1 MGCRTFLIAALDFLF
16 PPLCHV
22 CRTFIPDATHVHIC
36 SACRERLLPIDSPL
50 CVVCGIPYVGAGED
64 HICGGCATSRCHYDA
79 ARAALVYE
87 GISHD
92 LIHAFKYRNKTHLC
106 RPLALLTIERLAG
119 FVSARSPDLIIPVP
133 LHRKR
138 LRSRG
143 FNQAV
148 LLGNIFSDFWK
159 IPLDRHNLRRI
170 RWTEPQVNL
179 SAHERRSNVKGAF
192 YVQHPSQVSGRRVLL
207 VDDVLTT
214 GSTVEECA
222 AVLKKAGAVEV
233 IVVTVVRALVL

>member
-1 MGCRTFLIAALDFLF
+1 MLRPFFAAVLDFFF

-22 CRTFIPDATHVHIC
+22 CRTFIPDAGPLHIC
-36 SACRERLLPIDSPL
+36 CACRERMLLINSPL
-50 CVVCGIPYVGAGED
+50 CVVCGVPFIGAAND
-64 HICGGCATSRCHYDA
+64 HLCGGCVTSHHHVNA

-87 GISHD
+87 GASRD
-92 LIHAFKYRNKTHLC
+92 LIHAFKYRNKTHLR
-106 RPLALLTIERLAG
+106 RPLALLAIEQLSE
-119 FVSARSPDLIIPVP
+119 FVRSRAPHLIIPVP

-148 LLGNIFSDFWK
+148 LLGELFSAQWN

-179 SAHERRSNVKGAF
+179 SSGDRRANVKGAF
-192 YVQHPSQVSGRRVLL
+192 SLQNPELVRGRRVLL

-222 AVLKKAGAVEV
+222 VMLKNAGADDVAV
-233 IVVTVVRALVL
+233 ITIARALA

>member
-1 MGCRTFLIAALDFLF
+1 MLQIN
-16 PPLCHV
+16 P
-22 CRTFIPDATHVHIC
+22 
-36 SACRERLLPIDSPL
+36 PL
-50 CVVCGIPYVGAGED
+50 CVVCGVPFIGAAHD
-64 HICGGCATSRCHYDA
+64 HLCGGCATSHHHVDA

-87 GISHD
+87 GACRD
-92 LIHAFKYRNKTHLC
+92 LIHAFKYRNKTHLR
-106 RPLALLTIERLAG
+106 RPLALVTIEQLSE
-119 FVSARSPDLIIPVP
+119 FVRSRAPHLIIPVP

-148 LLGNIFSDFWK
+148 LLGELFSAHWN

-179 SAHERRSNVKGAF
+179 SSGDRRANVKGAF
-192 YVQHPSQVSGRRVLL
+192 CLQNPELVRGRRVLL
-207 VDDVLTT
+207 VDDVVTT

-222 AVLKKAGAVEV
+222 VMLKNAGADDVAV
-233 IVVTVVRALVL
+233 ITVARALA

>member
-1 MGCRTFLIAALDFLF
+1 MPLIN
-16 PPLCHV
+16 
-22 CRTFIPDATHVHIC
+22 
-36 SACRERLLPIDSPL
+36 SPL
-50 CVVCGIPYVGAGED
+50 CVVCGFPFIGAGDD
-64 HICGGCATSRCHYDA
+64 HLCGGCTKSHHHVDA

-87 GISHD
+87 GASRD
-92 LIHAFKYRNKTHLC
+92 LIHAFKYRNKTHLR
-106 RPLALLTIERLAG
+106 RPLALLTIEKLSEFVRLQA
-119 FVSARSPDLIIPVP
+119 PNMIIPVP

-148 LLGNIFSDFWK
+148 LLGELFSSHWN
-159 IPLDRHNLRRI
+159 IPLDRQNLRRI

-179 SAHERRSNVKGAF
+179 SAGDRRANVKGAF
-192 YVQHPSQVSGRRVLL
+192 SIQNPDLVSGRKVLL

-222 AVLKKAGAVEV
+222 LMLKTVGAVD
-233 IVVTVVRALVL
+233 VTVITVARALA

>member
-1 MGCRTFLIAALDFLF
+1 MRLTPFLHAALDFIF

-22 CRTFIPDATHVHIC
+22 CRVFIPDAGLLHIC
-36 SACRERLLPIDSPL
+36 SACRERLLPIGSPQ
-50 CVVCGIPYVGAGED
+50 CVVCGVPFLGVGND
-64 HICGGCATSRCHYDA
+64 HICGECSTSRHQYNA

-87 GISHD
+87 GACRE
-92 LIHAFKYRNKTHLC
+92 LIHSFKYLNKTHLR
-106 RPLALLTIERLAG
+106 RPLALLTIEHLSG
-119 FVSARSPDLIIPVP
+119 FVRLQTPDLIIPVP

-148 LLGNIFSDFWK
+148 LLGELFSSHWK
-159 IPLDRHNLRRI
+159 IPLERHNLRRI

-179 SAHERRSNVKGAF
+179 SARDRRANVKGAF
-192 YVQHPSQVSGRRVLL
+192 SIQNPDLVHGRRILL

-222 AVLKKAGAVEV
+222 VVLKAAGAED
-233 IVVTVVRALVL
+233 VTIITVARALA

>member
-1 MGCRTFLIAALDFLF
+1 MGYKPFLQVVLGFLF

-22 CRTFIPDATHVHIC
+22 CRKFIPDAGYLLIC
-36 SACRERLLPIDSPL
+36 PTCHERMLPIASPL
-50 CVVCGIPYVGAGED
+50 CVICGLPFIGAGGD
-64 HICGGCATSRCHYDA
+64 HTCGECIASHHHFDA

-87 GISHD
+87 DASRD
-92 LIHAFKYRNKTHLC
+92 LIHSFKYRNKTHLR
-106 RPLALLTIERLAG
+106 RPLALLTIDRLSE
-119 FVSARSPDLIIPVP
+119 FVRLRAPDLIIPVP

-148 LLGNIFSDFWK
+148 LLGEIFASHWE
-159 IPLDRHNLRRI
+159 IPMDRHNLRRI

-179 SAHERRSNVKGAF
+179 SAQKRRANVKGAF
-192 YVQHPSQVSGRRVLL
+192 SIQNPDRVNGRRVLL

-222 AVLKKAGAVEV
+222 LMLKTVGAVD
-233 IVVTVVRALVL
+233 VTVITVARALV